1 MAGKINMQKSA
12 AQQNLY
18 STSRVFLTELKDLIE
33 IRNSMINFNL
43 IINNGKF

>member
-12 AQQNLY
+12 TRYL
-18 STSRVFLTELKDLIE
+18 TSRVFLTELKDLIE
-33 IRNSMINFNL
+33 IRNLIINFNL